1 MADLDDA
8 AAMSS
13 IDRSGML
20 GTVAAL
26 PAHCRE
32 GYRLGGQTRELPDG
46 ENVAAIAFCGMGG
59 SAVAGDVIRALFRHR
74 LRTPIASV
82 NTRPLASSTVFSCG
96 ARAAVNSDDGDE
108 GSEEDMASQAD
119 EKNSVAES
127 ATRCGLAPG

>member
-1 MADLDDA
+1 
-8 AAMSS
+8 MSS

-32 GYRLGGQTRELPDG
+32 GYRVGGQTRELPDG

-82 NTRPLASSTVFSCG
+82 RGPELPAFCGPHTLVVVSSYSGGTAETLACFEEAVRRGGRLLLVTSGG
-96 ARAAVNSDDGDE
+96 ALAARGRE
-108 GSEEDMASQAD
+108 
-119 EKNSVAES
+119 
-127 ATRCGLAPG
+127 